1 MWSCVLF
8 DMVKREIRP
17 SGARPAGALVR
28 SMAVCCA
35 QEVDL
40 EKQVVFLAGVHRFAV
55 GIGSESDQA
64 T

>member
-1 MWSCVLF
+1 
-8 DMVKREIRP
+8 MVKREIRP